1 MKSVN
6 TDPILDTNIMKTSQ
20 HPADLFVLRD
30 IFDVEITVTGILIHA
45 HSRRSDISR
54 SIGTLDGASCS
65 TDVSLDREGMA
76 DLQLVVTIGK
86 FKVGVYA
93 G

>member
-1 MKSVN
+1 M
-6 TDPILDTNIMKTSQ
+6 DPSHLVAETGADPSMAIIKLKTRRFGSGS
-20 HPADLFVLRD
+20 PASALVLSL
-30 IFDVEITVTGILIHA
+30 IIHA

-65 TDVSLDREGMA
+65 TEASLDREGMA